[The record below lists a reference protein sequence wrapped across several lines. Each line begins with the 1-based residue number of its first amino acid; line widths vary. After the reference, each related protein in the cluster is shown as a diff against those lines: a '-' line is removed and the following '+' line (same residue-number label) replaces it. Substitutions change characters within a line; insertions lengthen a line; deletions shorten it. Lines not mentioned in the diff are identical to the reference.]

1 MTQYKNEVIR
11 HAMLLEA
18 EEWSKLVDWIHVHK
32 LDSMWYDEWPKDT
45 KKYSVCDTKYNDG
58 TIERKQNG
66 KVIQYEISSQHTLFL
81 IFFQQ
86 SFNVSNSSQIFLK
99 VIFSDCLRVIIE
111 FYGEE

>member
-66 KVIQYEISSQHTLFL
+66 KVIRIIGKRLSGDDLIDKWARANQDKAEILQAL
-81 IFFQQ
+81 
-86 SFNVSNSSQIFLK
+86 
-99 VIFSDCLRVIIE
+99 
-111 FYGEE
+111 

>member
-32 LDSMWYDEWPKDT
+32 LDSMWYDKWPKDT

-66 KVIQYEISSQHTLFL
+66 KVI
-81 IFFQQ
+81 
-86 SFNVSNSSQIFLK
+86 
-99 VIFSDCLRVIIE
+99 RVIGKRLSGDDLIDKWARANQDKAE
-111 FYGEE
+111 ILQAL